1 MAFKFKIFAEMA
13 LVVLLGSFAVGQAV
27 SGDLV
32 GLVVDKTGAV
42 VPNAAI
48 TVVNEATNVKAST
61 TTNAGGEYRF
71 SNLPIGIYDVTASAT
86 GFGAETLKG
95 VTIDLNKANNARITL
110 GLGEVATTVDVT
122 DVAPAIDTTT
132 AQVSTT
138 YDTKQTQ
145 DLPTASVG
153 LGVLNLSLLQ
163 AGVGSSGGVGAGT
176 GPSVGG
182 QRPRNNNFTI
192 EGVDNNDK
200 GVTGPLTYVP
210 NDAVGNFTLLQN
222 QFSPEFGHSTGGQFN
237 TVILSGTNSFHG
249 RLYEYLQ
256 NRNFNAIDVS
266 RKNQGITKNPRYDN
280 NRFGGQV
287 GGPVFRN
294 KLFFFANYE
303 YNPIGQASTPASA
316 VFAPTAAGFA
326 TLAGVGGLSATNLGV
341 LKQFA
346 NAPTACTPGTSTC
359 PAATKTCPAGNV
371 CVTNAAGAQ
380 VPIQVGV
387 LPIVAPNFSNSRAL
401 ITSMDYNISDSDQV
415 RGRYIYNKTAFIDTA
430 AQLPVFYTSLP
441 VSSHLANI
449 SEFHTFTPSVNNEF
463 RVGFNRYGY
472 NYAVP
477 NFKFPGLDAF
487 PNVAVDNLG
496 LNIGPDGNAPQFS
509 EQNFYQVVDNV
520 SWIKGKHSLKF
531 GAEGRK
537 YISPQLFIQR
547 ARGDYEF
554 DTLDNYLHDATPVF
568 AERSF
573 GSVGYSGDQIAFYS
587 FANDVWK
594 VLPSLT
600 LNLGLRHEYTTVPVG
615 QRQQSLNAVAS
626 VPGLITFAAPRANK
640 KNFMPRVGFAW
651 TIGSKGDTAV
661 RGGFGMGYD
670 VSYDNIGVL
679 SRPPQIGATAD
690 CPDPANP
697 SCPAVGAPF
706 LGSGGIKPTGQT
718 GIKVL
723 SADAARALTSS
734 YLPPVQ
740 QLPYS
745 EQWNLGIQ
753 HSFLTNYTIEVRYLG
768 SRGIHLDAQNRLNV
782 QPRVDA
788 THFLPTFL
796 TAPTQAQ
803 LDALPTTLASLNARP
818 RIIPAYSAAG
828 FKNNIVGF
836 LPLGASN
843 YNGLATQLN
852 RRFSNGLQFQAA
864 WTWSHTIDNATA
876 DFFSTVIS
884 PRRPQD
890 FQNVAG
896 DRSNSVLDHAH
907 RVTIQAIYDS
917 PFFKG
922 GNWFQRNILGNYE
935 IAPIYTYQTGEWG
948 NVQSAQDANLN
959 GDNAADRSIVNPK
972 GIKGTGSDTV
982 ALKNSAGATVGY
994 LALNPTA
1001 QYIRARPGALS
1012 NGSRNTLQINPID
1025 NIDLNILKRIG
1036 ITERFKFEIA
1046 AQFLNLFNHP
1056 QFIPGSINQIN
1067 SIGVTDGT
1075 TKNYLTPGKDNFN
1088 KPELTFPSNARTM
1101 QLSAKFIF

>member
-1 MAFKFKIFAEMA
+1 MALKFKIFAVTA
-13 LVVLLGSFAVGQAV
+13 LVLLLASFAVGQAV

-48 TVVNEATNVKAST
+48 TVVNEGTNVKAST

-71 SNLPIGIYDVTASAT
+71 SNLPIGLYDVTASAT
-86 GFGAETLKG
+86 GFGAETVKG
-95 VTIDLNKANNARITL
+95 VTVDLNKANNARITL

-138 YDTKQTQ
+138 YDTKQAQ

-163 AGVGSSGGVGAGT
+163 SGVGSSGGVGAGT

-249 RLYEYLQ
+249 RAYEYLQ

-280 NRFGGQV
+280 NRFGGQI
-287 GGPVFRN
+287 GGPIFRN

-303 YNPIGQASTPASA
+303 YQPIGQASTPASA

-326 TLAGVGGLSATNLGV
+326 TIGGIPGLSANNISV
-341 LKQFA
+341 LKQYA
-346 NAPTACTPGTSTC
+346 TAPTACVKGVASCPGTVLVS
-359 PAATKTCPAGNV
+359 G
-371 CVTNAAGAQ
+371 
-380 VPIQVGV
+380 VPVQVGV

-401 ITSMDYNISDSDQV
+401 ITSMDYNISDSDQI
-415 RGRYIYNKTAFIDTA
+415 RGRYIYNKTAFIDTS

-449 SEFHTFTPSVNNEF
+449 SEFHTFTPSVNNEL
-463 RVGFNRYGY
+463 RLGFNRYGY
-472 NYAVP
+472 NYSVP

-496 LNIGPDGNAPQFS
+496 LNIGPDPNAPQFS

-520 SWIKGKHSLKF
+520 SWIKGKHSFKF

-537 YISPQLFIQR
+537 YISPQKFIQR

-554 DTLDNYLHDATPVF
+554 DTLNNFLNDATPVF

-573 GSVGYSGDQIAFYS
+573 GTVGYSGDQIAFYS
-587 FANDVWK
+587 FVNDVWK
-594 VLPSLT
+594 VLPNFT

-626 VPGLITFAAPRANK
+626 VPGLITFAAPHANK
-640 KNFMPRVGFAW
+640 TNFMPRIGFAW
-651 TIGSKGDTAV
+651 TIGSKGDTAI
-661 RGGFGMGYD
+661 RGGFGIGYD

-690 CPDPANP
+690 CPDAANP
-697 SCPAVGAPF
+697 GCPAAGAPF
-706 LGSGGIKPTGQT
+706 LGSGGIKPSGQT
-718 GIKVL
+718 GISVL
-723 SADAARALTSS
+723 TAAQARAATSS
-734 YLPPVQ
+734 YLPPIQ

-753 HSFLTNYTIEVRYLG
+753 HSFLTNYTVEVRYLG
-768 SRGIHLDAQNRLNV
+768 SRGIHLDAQNRLNI
-782 QPRVDA
+782 QPRVDS
-788 THFLPTFL
+788 THFLPTYL
-796 TAPTQAQ
+796 SAPTQAQ
-803 LDALPTTLASLNARP
+803 LDALPNTLTTIKARSN
-818 RIIPAYSAAG
+818 ILPAFAAAG
-828 FKNNIVGF
+828 FTNPIVGF

-864 WTWSHTIDNATA
+864 WTWSHTIDNGTA
-876 DFFSTVIS
+876 DFFSTVIA

-890 FQNVAG
+890 FQNVAN
-896 DRSNSVLDHAH
+896 DRGNSVLDHAH
-907 RVTIQAIYDS
+907 RVTMQVIYDV

-935 IAPIYTYQTGEWG
+935 IAPIYTYQTGEWAT
-948 NVQSAQDANLN
+948 VQSAQDANLN
-959 GDNAADRSIVNPK
+959 GDNAGDRTIINPA
-972 GIKGTGSDTV
+972 GVKGTGSDTK
-982 ALKNSAGATVGY
+982 ALLNSAGVTVAY
-994 LALNPTA
+994 LALNPNA
-1001 QYIRARPGALS
+1001 QYIKARPGTIT
-1012 NGSRNTLQINPID
+1012 NGGRNTLQINPID
-1025 NIDLNILKRIG
+1025 NIDLNILKRLSVN
-1036 ITERFKFEIA
+1036 ERMKFELG

-1067 SIGVTDGT
+1067 SIGVTDAT
-1075 TKNYLTPGKDNFN
+1075 TKSYLTAGSAIFN
-1088 KPELTFPSNARTM
+1088 QPQVTFPSNSRTL
-1101 QLSAKFIF
+1101 QLSLKFIF